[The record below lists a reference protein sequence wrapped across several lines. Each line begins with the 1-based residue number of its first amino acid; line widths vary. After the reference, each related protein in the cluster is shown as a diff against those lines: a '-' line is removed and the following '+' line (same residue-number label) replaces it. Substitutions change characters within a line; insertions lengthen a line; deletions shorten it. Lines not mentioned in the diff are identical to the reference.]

1 MLVSYLFLKD
11 FRKRQIQ
18 VKDFFKA
25 LPLIYLHRYVRLVS
39 CVWLYIVILSVV
51 FSGCFCCITVLLKQG
66 SLIGF
71 FVSLS
76 TVMSI
81 SHIPFSIFSFFAILL
96 SGFWKMEWFLGFS
109 ISSVNILVY
118 LWWIDFRNA
127 SCPFTFTE
135 MATPWYSMFLSII
148 FHFAL
153 SCDPKTHIHY

>member
-39 CVWLYIVILSVV
+39 CVRLYIVILSIV
-51 FSGCFCCITVLLKQG
+51 FSGCYCCNTF

-71 FVSLS
+71 FISLS

-81 SHIPFSIFSFFAILL
+81 SHILFSIFSFFAILL
-96 SGFWKMEWFLGFS
+96 SGFWIMEWLLGFC
-109 ISSVNILVY
+109 ISPVNIMVY

-153 SCDPKTHIHY
+153 SCDPKICIHYL